1 MKYDFLIRKVV
12 MERAALKTKG
22 FAAAREYS
30 NEAALSLRSRRSG
43 TKFANPA
50 SCGFA
55 Y

>member
-1 MKYDFLIRKVV
+1 MVRKGGEVWGV
-12 MERAALKTKG
+12 WGLLCERGRFSKE
-22 FAAAREYS
+22 RS
-30 NEAALSLRSRRSG
+30 NEAALSLRSRRNG